1 MAAAVTDYRPVGFV
15 NQKMKRGK
23 GPIEL
28 RLEPNPDILKEIGA
42 TKNGK
47 MLVGFAA
54 ETEELL
60 ANAEKKL
67 REKNL
72 DMIVANNVSEAGAGF
87 DVDTNVATILDRNGT
102 IRSLPLMSKD
112 ELAEQ
117 IFDHLLAL
125 KNKR

>member
-1 MAAAVTDYRPVGFV
+1 
-15 NQKMKRGK
+15 
-23 GPIEL
+23 
-28 RLEPNPDILKEIGA
+28 
-42 TKNGK
+42 

-54 ETEELL
+54 ETEELV

-72 DMIVANNVSEAGAGF
+72 DMIVANNVNEAGAGF

-102 IRSLPLMSKD
+102 IRALPLMSKD